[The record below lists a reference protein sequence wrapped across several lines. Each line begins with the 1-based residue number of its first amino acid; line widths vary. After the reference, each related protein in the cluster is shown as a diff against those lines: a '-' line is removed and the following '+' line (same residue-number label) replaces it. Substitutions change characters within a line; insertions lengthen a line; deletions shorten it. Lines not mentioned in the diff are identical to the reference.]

1 MLVASTVAVDN
12 VQWPDLQRIKAPRIG
27 IDDCLLVC
35 GGFEERAIKAL
46 HRTCA
51 AGYSGFA
58 LGLITYR
65 PIYPQNR
72 TDELRQIGRDA
83 HLQITEFVYDRENPA
98 GIGEEL
104 KHFTRDFEHVFVDIS
119 GMSRLLIVQT
129 LVALLAESHNHA
141 VTIIYGEAKEYPPT
155 RAQFAQDRQSVNSE
169 LVPSYI

>member
-1 MLVASTVAVDN
+1 MVNDHLLRADECLAN
-12 VQWPDLQRIKAPRIG
+12 VQWPNLQRIKAPHIG
-27 IDDCLLVC
+27 RDDCLLVC
-35 GGFEERAIKAL
+35 GGFEDRAIAAL
-46 HRTCA
+46 HRTYG

-58 LGLITYR
+58 LGLVTYR

-72 TDELRQIGRDA
+72 TDELRKIGRDA

-129 LVALLAESHNHA
+129 LVALLTESHNHA

-155 RAQFAQDRQSVNSE
+155 RVQFVRD
-169 LVPSYI
+169 